1 MSDILNNESANN
13 QSEENAQYSAQSETP
28 ITDKARANAN
38 PAPTTIAS
46 LKWRVADISL
56 GAALAALFGIIYW
69 GFTIVFF
76 SQISPILRT
85 VLPGFGSILHG
96 VWYMSGPL
104 ALLLIRKPGAAIY
117 VNVVGA
123 VFENI
128 LGQQFSAF
136 MVLASA
142 ALQAVFSELPFAI
155 ARYKKYNLTLS
166 VISGTLTALEYG
178 IYLMFV
184 VYQGKSANYLTIH
197 MICELISGFVIAGIV
212 PWLLF
217 VAVRKTG
224 ALSNF
229 ASGRDQEVVA

>member
-13 QSEENAQYSAQSETP
+13 QSEENAQYSAQSKTP

-128 LGQQFSAF
+128 LGQQYSAF

-142 ALQAVFSELPFAI
+142 ALQAVFSELPF
-155 ARYKKYNLTLS
+155 
-166 VISGTLTALEYG
+166 
-178 IYLMFV
+178 
-184 VYQGKSANYLTIH
+184 
-197 MICELISGFVIAGIV
+197 C
-212 PWLLF
+212 
-217 VAVRKTG
+217 
-224 ALSNF
+224 
-229 ASGRDQEVVA
+229 

>member
-1 MSDILNNESANN
+1 MSYIFNNESNN
-13 QSEENAQYSAQSETP
+13 ESNYTQSSTP
-28 ITDKARANAN
+28 ITDKAQNQEEVT
-38 PAPTTIAS
+38 PTIISS
-46 LKWRVADISL
+46 LRWRVADISL
-56 GAALAALFGIIYW
+56 GAALAALFGVIYW

-85 VLPGFGSILHG
+85 ILPGFGSILHG

-117 VNVVGA
+117 VNVLGA

-142 ALQAVFSELPFAI
+142 ALQAVFSEIPFAI
-155 ARYKKYNLTLS
+155 AKYKKYNLTLS
-166 VISGTLTALEYG
+166 VIAGGLTAIEYG

-184 VYQGKSANYLTIH
+184 IYQGKSVNYLTIH
-197 MICELISGFVIAGIV
+197 MICEFISGIVIAGII
-212 PWLLF
+212 PWILF

-229 ASGRDQEVVA
+229 ASGRGQATVA